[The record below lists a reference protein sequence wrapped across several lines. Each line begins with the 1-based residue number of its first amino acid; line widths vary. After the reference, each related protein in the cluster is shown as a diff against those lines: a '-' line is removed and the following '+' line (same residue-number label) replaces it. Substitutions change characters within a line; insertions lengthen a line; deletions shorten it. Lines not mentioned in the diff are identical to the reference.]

1 MKNTF
6 KLFDF
11 MGTPVYLKYWFFIL
25 LPLFMLQSGGFTEQG
40 FLTGLDWFLSIFAA
54 VLLHELA
61 HTAVAKKLKHPV
73 DHVYLDV
80 FNGAAAIDTT
90 YMAYKDTILIVL
102 GGPLS
107 NLVLYFIGYY
117 LGLDIFSSVNLFL
130 FIFNIL
136 PIYPMDGGRISKA
149 ICQWVTKPSVG
160 RKINGYISIVTSI
173 LLFIVS
179 IMTRNL
185 LMAVFSALFVFYSYK
200 EIEQKY

>member
-1 MKNTF
+1 MKNAF

-40 FLTGLDWFLSIFAA
+40 FLTGLDWFLSIFVA
-54 VLLHELA
+54 VLIHELA
-61 HTAVAKKLKHPV
+61 HTAVAKQLNHSV
-73 DHVYLDV
+73 EHVYLDV

-90 YMAYKDTILIVL
+90 YSPYNQTILIVAA
-102 GGPLS
+102 GPLS
-107 NLVLYFIGYY
+107 NLILYFIGSY
-117 LGLDIFSSVNLFL
+117 LGLDIFAQVNMFL

-136 PIYPMDGGRISKA
+136 PIYPMDGGRICKA
-149 ICQWVTKPSVG
+149 ICQWMTIPSIG
-160 RKINGYISIVTSI
+160 RKINGYISIICSS

-179 IMTRNL
+179 IMTSNVI
-185 LMAVFSALFVFYSYK
+185 MAIFAAFFIFLSYK

>member
-25 LPLFMLQSGGFTEQG
+25 LPLFILQSGGFTEQG
-40 FLTGLDWFLSIFAA
+40 FLTGLDWFLSIFVA
-54 VLLHELA
+54 VLIHELA
-61 HTAVAKKLKHPV
+61 HTAVAKKLNHSV

-90 YMAYKDTILIVL
+90 YSPYNQTILIVAA
-102 GGPLS
+102 GPLS
-107 NLVLYFIGYY
+107 NLVLWFIGSY
-117 LGLDIFSSVNLFL
+117 LGLDIFTQVNMFL

-136 PIYPMDGGRISKA
+136 PIYPMDGGRICKA
-149 ICQWVTKPSVG
+149 ICQWVTKPSIG
-160 RKINGYISIVTSI
+160 RKINGYISIVFSI
-173 LLFIVS
+173 LLFIFS
-179 IMTRNL
+179 IMASYL
-185 LMAVFSALFVFYSYK
+185 LMAIFAALFVFYSYK

>member
-1 MKNTF
+1 MKNAF

-61 HTAVAKKLKHPV
+61 HTAVAKKLNHPV

-90 YMAYKDTILIVL
+90 YSSYKDTILIVL
-102 GGPLS
+102 AGPLS
-107 NLVLYFIGYY
+107 NLVLWIIGSY
-117 LGLDIFSSVNLFL
+117 LGLDIFVQVNMFL

-136 PIYPMDGGRISKA
+136 PIYPMDGGRICKA
-149 ICQWVTKPSVG
+149 ICQWMTKPSLG
-160 RKINGYISIVTSI
+160 RKINGYISIIFSS
-173 LLFIVS
+173 LLFIAS
-179 IMTRNL
+179 IMTTNVI
-185 LMAVFSALFVFYSYK
+185 MAIFAVFFIFLSYK

>member
-25 LPLFMLQSGGFTEQG
+25 LPLFMLQSDFNTA
-40 FLTGLDWFLSIFAA
+40 LNYFLSIFGA
-54 VLLHELA
+54 VLIHELA

-90 YMAYKDTILIVL
+90 YSSYKDTILIVFA
-102 GGPLS
+102 GPLS
-107 NLVLYFIGYY
+107 NLILYFIGYY
-117 LGLDIFSSVNLFL
+117 LDLSIFSMVNLFL
-130 FIFNIL
+130 FVFNIL
-136 PIYPMDGGRISKA
+136 PIYPMDGGRICKA
-149 ICQWVTKPSVG
+149 ICQWITKPSVG
-160 RKINGYISIVTSI
+160 RKINGYISIVSSI
-173 LLFIVS
+173 LLFVFS
-179 IMTRNL
+179 IMTHNL

>member
-1 MKNTF
+1 MKNAF

-61 HTAVAKKLKHPV
+61 HTAVAKKLNHPV

-90 YMAYKDTILIVL
+90 YSSYKDTILIVL
-102 GGPLS
+102 AGPLS
-107 NLVLYFIGYY
+107 NLVLWIIGSY
-117 LGLDIFSSVNLFL
+117 LGLDIFVQVNMFL
-130 FIFNIL
+130 FIFNI
-136 PIYPMDGGRISKA
+136 
-149 ICQWVTKPSVG
+149 
-160 RKINGYISIVTSI
+160 
-173 LLFIVS
+173 
-179 IMTRNL
+179 
-185 LMAVFSALFVFYSYK
+185 FY
-200 EIEQKY
+200 

>member
-25 LPLFMLQSGGFTEQG
+25 LPLFMLQSDFNTA
-40 FLTGLDWFLSIFAA
+40 LNYFLSIFGA
-54 VLLHELA
+54 VLIHELA
-61 HTAVAKKLKHPV
+61 HTAVAKKLNHPV

-90 YMAYKDTILIVL
+90 YSSYKDTILIVFA
-102 GGPLS
+102 GPLS
-107 NLVLYFIGYY
+107 NLILYFIGYY
-117 LGLDIFSSVNLFL
+117 LDLSIFSMVNLFL
-130 FIFNIL
+130 FVFNIL
-136 PIYPMDGGRISKA
+136 PIYPMDGGRICKA
-149 ICQWVTKPSVG
+149 ICQWITKPSIG
-160 RKINGYISIVTSI
+160 RKINGYISIVSSI
-173 LLFIVS
+173 LLFIFS
-179 IMTRNL
+179 IMTHNL

>member
-25 LPLFMLQSGGFTEQG
+25 LPLFMLQSDFNTA
-40 FLTGLDWFLSIFAA
+40 LNYFLSIFGA
-54 VLLHELA
+54 VLIHELA

-90 YMAYKDTILIVL
+90 YSSYKDTILIVFA
-102 GGPLS
+102 GPLS
-107 NLVLYFIGYY
+107 NLILYFIGYY
-117 LGLDIFSSVNLFL
+117 LDLSIFSMVNLFL
-130 FIFNIL
+130 FVFNIL
-136 PIYPMDGGRISKA
+136 PIYPMDGGRICKA
-149 ICQWVTKPSVG
+149 ICQWITKPSVG

-173 LLFIVS
+173 LLFVFS
-179 IMTRNL
+179 IMTHNL

>member
-25 LPLFMLQSGGFTEQG
+25 LPLFLLQNDFSTSI
-40 FLTGLDWFLSIFAA
+40 DWFLSIFVA
-54 VLLHELA
+54 VLVHELA
-61 HTAVAKKLKHPV
+61 HTAVAKKLNHYV
-73 DHVYLDV
+73 EHVYLDV

-90 YMAYKDTILIVL
+90 YSPYNQTILIVAA
-102 GGPLS
+102 GPLS
-107 NLVLYFIGYY
+107 NLVLWFIGSY
-117 LGLDIFSSVNLFL
+117 LGLDIFAQVNMFL

-136 PIYPMDGGRISKA
+136 PIYPMDGGRICKA
-149 ICQWVTKPSVG
+149 ICQWMTKPSIG
-160 RKINGYISIVTSI
+160 RKINGYISVICSS

-179 IMTRNL
+179 IMTSNI
-185 LMAVFSALFVFYSYK
+185 LMAIFAVLFIFLSYK